1 MSVSSTTRPAATG
14 TSTPAPPV
22 LGGQV
27 PSPRLQLARLAR
39 SAALGVSGVL
49 ALDAGPD
56 GRFAVVSGDERI
68 DGVVCVAV
76 AGGSGGDAHDVAVRL
91 VCALVPLTPLGE
103 RVRVKVREAAAA
115 AGLSVGSVSVHI
127 AGVAAPGE
135 VPWSC

>member
-1 MSVSSTTRPAATG
+1 MSVSSTTPPAAIG
-14 TSTPAPPV
+14 AGTPAPPV
-22 LGGQV
+22 LGGRV

-39 SAALGVSGVL
+39 SAALGVGGVL

-76 AGGSGGDAHDVAVRL
+76 AGGGVGGAHAVALRL
-91 VCALVPLTPLGE
+91 VCALVPLGPLGE

-115 AGLSVGSVSVHI
+115 AGLSLGSVSVHI
-127 AGVAAPGE
+127 AAVAAPGE
-135 VPWSC
+135 MPWSC